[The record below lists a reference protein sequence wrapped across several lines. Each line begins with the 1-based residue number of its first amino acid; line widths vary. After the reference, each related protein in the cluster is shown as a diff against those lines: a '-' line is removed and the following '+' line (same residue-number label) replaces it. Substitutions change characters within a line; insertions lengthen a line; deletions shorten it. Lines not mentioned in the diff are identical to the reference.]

1 MPVVTMRQLLEAGV
15 HFGHQKRRWNPKMKR
30 YIFAERNGIYILD
43 LQQTMSGIESSYKF
57 VRDRVAGGGT
67 ILFVATKRQVQ
78 ETVKEQ
84 AERCGMP
91 YVNFR
96 WLGGMLTNFR
106 TMHERIRRMRELE
119 EMISTGSIE
128 GLPKKEALKLRREHE
143 KLQRNLSGLRHLD
156 KTPDAVYILDT
167 KKEEIAV
174 KEAKKLGV
182 PIVAVLDT
190 NCDPDDV
197 DYAIPGNDDAIRSGA
212 LLTRIIADAVI
223 EGKSMRPPEMQ
234 VTDAG
239 TSPQPPAQVLPGAAA
254 QPKAEWE
261 LALEAEEQAASVTGS
276 PEATV
281 PEDAQSEASSEAAE
295 PVAGDEPGD
304 ASHPREKDPQAAANP
319 AS

>member
-1 MPVVTMRQLLEAGV
+1 
-15 HFGHQKRRWNPKMKR
+15 
-30 YIFAERNGIYILD
+30 
-43 LQQTMSGIESSYKF
+43 
-57 VRDRVAGGGT
+57 
-67 ILFVATKRQVQ
+67 
-78 ETVKEQ
+78 
-84 AERCGMP
+84 
-91 YVNFR
+91 
-96 WLGGMLTNFR
+96 MLTNFR

-197 DYAIPGNDDAIRSGA
+197 DYAIPGNDDAIRSGM

-223 EGKSMRPPEMQ
+223 EGRSMRPPEMQ
-234 VTDAG
+234 QAEVGGAA
-239 TSPQPPAQVLPGAAA
+239 PQTPAQILPGAAA

-261 LALEAEEQAASVTGS
+261 LELEAQEQAASAS
-276 PEATV
+276 P
-281 PEDAQSEASSEAAE
+281 DAPTE

-304 ASHPREKDPQAAANP
+304 ASHPRETDRQDAAIP
-319 AS
+319 AK

>member
-43 LQQTMSGIESSYKF
+43 LQQTMSGIEKAYTF

-143 KLQRNLSGLRHLD
+143 KLQRNLCGLRHLD

-197 DYAIPGNDDAIRSGA
+197 DYAIPGNDDAIRSGM

-234 VTDAG
+234 QADVGGAA
-239 TSPQPPAQVLPGAAA
+239 PQAPAQILPGAAA

-261 LALEAEEQAASVTGS
+261 LELEAQEQAAS
-276 PEATV
+276 
-281 PEDAQSEASSEAAE
+281 ASGENVAGEAAPQPRGQDVTE

-304 ASHPREKDPQAAANP
+304 ASHPRDTDRQDAGIP
-319 AS
+319 AK

>member
-1 MPVVTMRQLLEAGV
+1 
-15 HFGHQKRRWNPKMKR
+15 
-30 YIFAERNGIYILD
+30 
-43 LQQTMSGIESSYKF
+43 
-57 VRDRVAGGGT
+57 
-67 ILFVATKRQVQ
+67 
-78 ETVKEQ
+78 
-84 AERCGMP
+84 
-91 YVNFR
+91 
-96 WLGGMLTNFR
+96 
-106 TMHERIRRMRELE
+106 MRELE

-197 DYAIPGNDDAIRSGA
+197 DYAIPGNDDAIRSGM

-234 VTDAG
+234 QAEVGGAA
-239 TSPQPPAQVLPGAAA
+239 PQPPAQILPGAAA
-254 QPKAEWE
+254 EPKAEWE
-261 LALEAEEQAASVTGS
+261 LELEAQEQAATA
-276 PEATV
+276 P
-281 PEDAQSEASSEAAE
+281 AAPRE
-295 PVAGDEPGD
+295 PTAGDEPGD
-304 ASHPREKDPQAAANP
+304 ASHPRETDAQAATP
-319 AS
+319 AK